1 MKKIFIALLFFVL
14 ACSPK
19 IKKLNYLDSY
29 DAVEVKNSGGFS
41 GTSTGFLIQKNAEIY
56 LTYHTPGKGYNQK
69 FYRLSTV
76 DSVNA
81 MFEKLAKS
89 NVFDKKYDKPG
100 NLTFSIT
107 ARKDSNSYSV
117 YWADG
122 QDSIQTYIEMYRSLR
137 NFASGRK

>member
-1 MKKIFIALLFFVL
+1 MKKLFIILLFFT

-19 IKKLNYLDSY
+19 IKKLEYINYY
-29 DAVEVKNSGGFS
+29 DAVEVKNSGGFT

-56 LTYHTPGKGYNQK
+56 VTYHTPGKGFNQK
-69 FYRLSTV
+69 YYRLSTV

-81 MFEKLAKS
+81 MFAMLAKS
-89 NVFDKKYDKPG
+89 NVLAKPYNKPG
-100 NLTFSIT
+100 NLTYSIIT
-107 ARKDSNSYSV
+107 RKDSTTNSI

-122 QDSIQTYIEMYRSLR
+122 QDSIQNYIQVYNALR

>member
-1 MKKIFIALLFFVL
+1 MKKLFIILLFFT

-19 IKKLNYLDSY
+19 IKKLEYINYY
-29 DAVEVKNSGGFS
+29 DAVEVKNSGGFT

-56 LTYHTPGKGYNQK
+56 LTYHTPGKGFNQK
-69 FYRLSTV
+69 YYRLSTV

-81 MFEKLAKS
+81 MFAMLAKS
-89 NVFDKKYDKPG
+89 NVLAKPYNKPG
-100 NLTFSIT
+100 NLTYSIIS
-107 ARKDSNSYSV
+107 RKDSSTNSI

-122 QDSIQTYIEMYRSLR
+122 QDSIQNYIQVYNTLR